1 MDNEGKNAL
10 QIALYKS
17 DFSSIYA
24 GNELDSIYRH
34 IITDSIKVKVED
46 RLIKI
51 DNHKIEYFL
60 LNYMIALQTVLIKNK
75 KREVGVKMADFYRLF
90 RTIRNPYFPI
100 TENNVPNLNQAIAR
114 NEVDAKEEISKKLF
128 FRVART
134 GDIDKGRLDE

>member
-1 MDNEGKNAL
+1 
-10 QIALYKS
+10 
-17 DFSSIYA
+17 
-24 GNELDSIYRH
+24 
-34 IITDSIKVKVED
+34 
-46 RLIKI
+46 
-51 DNHKIEYFL
+51 
-60 LNYMIALQTVLIKNK
+60 
-75 KREVGVKMADFYRLF
+75 MADFYRLF